1 MRRLRLDQDI
11 KPLAEFQ
18 AHAEALLEEIR
29 ETRRA
34 LLLTQE
40 GRSAAVVIDVTD
52 FETLLEE
59 LETLR
64 EIHLAEQQ
72 LAAGQGVPHEEAREQ
87 ILSGLDR

>member
-11 KPLAEFQ
+11 KPLSEFQ
-18 AHAEALLEEIR
+18 AHAESLLHEIH

-34 LLLTQE
+34 LVLTQE
-40 GRSAAVVIDVTD
+40 GRSSAVVVDVAD
-52 FETLLEE
+52 YESLLEE

-72 LAAGQGVPHEEAREQ
+72 LAAGQGVPHDVARDQ
-87 ILSGLDR
+87 ILSSLDA